1 MTKKAQITLL
11 HKTFDEIVSF
21 CKDYDVSA
29 LNKEKTEIV
38 KLINEIKTSA
48 FSSKKHLQNVKSIV
62 IETKK
67 SIALKID
74 EIEKKE
80 FYSNK
85 IGYAS

>member
-11 HKTFDEIVSF
+11 RKTFDEIASF

-38 KLINEIKTSA
+38 KLIDEIRTSA
-48 FSSKKHLQNVKSIV
+48 FSSKKHLQSVKSIV

-67 SIALKID
+67 SIALIID
-74 EIEKKE
+74 ELEKKE
-80 FYSNK
+80 FYSDK
-85 IGYAS
+85 MSYAS